1 MNVIQEPN
9 SFILNRFGN
18 YFKYSNDARYRLQKY
33 IILSK
38 DENGRPLVYN
48 CLTKELVELT
58 DGDNLFSEYF
68 LKHLFIVP
76 TAFREDILAMM
87 IRNVL
92 ESQLKRKIIP
102 LGYTIL
108 TTTACNARCFYCYEK
123 NDPKKPMSEKTALDV
138 AEFIAKN
145 YSKIKENNEG
155 PVQDVALA
163 WFGGEPLFRKKCI
176 NIICERLKELGVPY
190 RSSMISNGY
199 LFDEKTVSEAKNLWG
214 LKNVQITIDG
224 TKYVYNKTKSFIY
237 KNDNPFE
244 TIMENIKR
252 LSENGIFATI
262 RINVGK
268 FNAED
273 AEKLI
278 CEIADRF
285 SGNKFIKVYLHSLFD
300 EFNSDIKTE
309 DDDRYVFEKMER
321 LENLIEEKGLRTAT
335 GSLSNSCK
343 SSHCMADSGRHLCIL
358 TDGRL
363 TLCEHYTNSN
373 VIGTIYD
380 FPNNVDWELVDRY
393 KRVLQPYDRCYDCPL
408 ITDCSI
414 LKICADNDRSCTNAR
429 QRYKINRKTKEIEEA
444 YKKWKKSAENNKSEE

>member
-18 YFKYSNDARYRLQKY
+18 YFKYSDDTQYRLQKY
-33 IILSK
+33 TILSK
-38 DENGRPLVYN
+38 GENDRPLIYN
-48 CLTKELVELT
+48 CLTKELVELN
-58 DGDNLFSEYF
+58 DGDDLFSEYF

-76 TAFREDILAMM
+76 TVFREDMLAMM

-92 ESQLKRKIIP
+92 ESQLKRKIKP
-102 LGYTIL
+102 LGYTIF

-123 NDPKKPMSEKTALDV
+123 DDPKKPMSEKTALDV

-145 YSKIKENNEG
+145 YNQAKESNG
-155 PVQDVALA
+155 GSVQDVTLS

-176 NIICERLKELGVPY
+176 NIICERLKESGIPY

-199 LFDEKTVSEAKNLWG
+199 LFDEKTVNEAKNLWK

-224 TKYVYNKTKSFIY
+224 TKDVYNKTKSFVY

-244 TIMENIKR
+244 TVMGNIKR
-252 LSENGIFATI
+252 LSENGISVTI

-268 FNAED
+268 FNADD

-285 SGNKFIKVYLHSLFD
+285 YGNKFIKVYLHSLFD
-300 EFNSDIKTE
+300 DFNSDIKTE
-309 DDDRYVFEKMER
+309 DDDRYVFEKMEQ
-321 LENLIEEKGLRTAT
+321 LENLIEEKGLRSAM

-343 SSHCMADSGRHLCIL
+343 SSHCMADSGKHLCIL
-358 TDGRL
+358 TDGRI
-363 TLCEHYTNSN
+363 TLCEHCTNSN

-393 KRVLQPYDRCYDCPL
+393 KKVLPPYDRCYGCPL
-408 ITDCSI
+408 ITDCSV

-429 QRYKINRKTKEIEEA
+429 QRYKINHKMREIEVA
-444 YKKWKKSAENNKSEE
+444 YKKWKKNKSED

>member
-9 SFILNRFGN
+9 NFILNRFGN

-38 DENGRPLVYN
+38 GENGRPLVYN

-138 AEFIAKN
+138 AEFIARN
-145 YSKIKENNEG
+145 YNKIKENNEG
-155 PVQDVALA
+155 SVQDVALA

-199 LFDEKTVSEAKNLWG
+199 LFDEKTVNEAKNIWG

-224 TKYVYNKTKSFIY
+224 TKDVYNKTKSFIY

-321 LENLIEEKGLRTAT
+321 LENSIEEKGLRAAA

-393 KRVLQPYDRCYDCPL
+393 KRVLQPYDRCYGCPL

-414 LKICADNDRSCTNAR
+414 LKICADNDRSCTSAR

-444 YKKWKKSAENNKSEE
+444 YKKWKKSPENNKSEE